1 MARKTV
7 KELQLAR
14 QEFIKTC
21 QALLQP
27 IFERWGLEFQRL
39 SIENQ
44 NIPEQYRQALASPTL
59 AQLESQAAVYQIQT
73 EANLKLTMGRVD
85 VELMKAQ
92 LEIGVDPLELKRIE
106 AIEVLAANPPPDSL
120 TDNRPQIVN
129 QILAAPSPASPV
141 MPVIMGSVI
150 PPASLVVP
158 PSLPAAGQGSGSA
171 SGVITPPASASISGP
186 LTHEKIQEMLEKLD
200 ELLAKK
206 LGPQWWLKTE
216 IEQFA
221 PKNKSNA

>member
-21 QALLQP
+21 QALLEP

-141 MPVIMGSVI
+141 I

-200 ELLAKK
+200 ERLIA
-206 LGPQWWLKTE
+206 GEITE
-216 IEQFA
+216 QKHSELYSRLQKRLSEM
-221 PKNKSNA
+221 P